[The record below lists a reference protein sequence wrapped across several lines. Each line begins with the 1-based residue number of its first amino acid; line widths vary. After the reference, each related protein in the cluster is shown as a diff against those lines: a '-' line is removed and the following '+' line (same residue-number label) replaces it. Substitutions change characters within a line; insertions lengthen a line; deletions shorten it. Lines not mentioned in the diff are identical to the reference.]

1 MRGHQHAKDERIQV
15 PHSDNHP
22 TQYTATFWIIFFL
35 SVCVCVCCFYAQEAK
50 QPATE
55 FQHDEKST
63 YPTPIRWAG

>member
-15 PHSDNHP
+15 PHSVTT
-22 TQYTATFWIIFFL
+22 TQHSTQPPSGSFFFF
-35 SVCVCVCCFYAQEAK
+35 CCCFYAQEAK

>member
-1 MRGHQHAKDERIQV
+1 MQKMKESKYLTVTTTQH
-15 PHSDNHP
+15 S
-22 TQYTATFWIIFFL
+22 TQPPSGSFFFCL
-35 SVCVCVCCFYAQEAK
+35 CVCVCCFYAQEAK